1 MSKEKKDYLVVK
13 HNSLINAK
21 SEEPYTLNQMK
32 LICHLISHIKPED
45 TNFETKEVLLKDLN
59 FDSIESG
66 SNYTKLTSEFVQL
79 LKKPFKVPGS
89 MYWVNW
95 VSAIGYSDGIIKYR
109 FDPCLVPYL
118 LELKDNFTFYQLKNI
133 LSLKRV
139 YSIRL
144 YELLLQNLVIG
155 SRTIE
160 LEELR
165 ALLNIPKSYK
175 NNDITTLVK
184 DIQQELKE
192 KTDISFTFKP
202 IKRVREF
209 ASIEFKIKQVKQIK
223 QKLIPANTSLRSSLK
238 SMRVSDNDQ

>member
-13 HNSLINAK
+13 HNSLINVK
-21 SEEPYTLNQMK
+21 SEEPYTLNQTK

-45 TNFETKEVLLKDLN
+45 TNFGTKEVLLKDLN
-59 FDSIESG
+59 FDSIKSG

-89 MYWVNW
+89 IYWVNW
-95 VSAIGYSDGIIKYR
+95 FSAIGYDNGVISYR
-109 FDPCLVPYL
+109 FDPALVPYL
-118 LELKDNFTFYQLKNI
+118 LELKDNFTSYQLKNI

-165 ALLNIPKSYK
+165 ALLNIPNGYT
-175 NNDITTLVK
+175 NK
-184 DIQQELKE
+184 DIVRLVSDVQQELKE

-202 IKRVREF
+202 VKRVREF
-209 ASIEFKIKQVKQIK
+209 VSIEFKINKAKAIK
-223 QKLIPANTSLRSSLK
+223 ETPTLRSSLRGLK
-238 SMRVSDNDQ
+238 INSI

>member
-1 MSKEKKDYLVVK
+1 M
-13 HNSLINAK
+13 
-21 SEEPYTLNQMK
+21 
-32 LICHLISHIKPED
+32 
-45 TNFETKEVLLKDLN
+45 
-59 FDSIESG
+59 
-66 SNYTKLTSEFVQL
+66 
-79 LKKPFKVPGS
+79 
-89 MYWVNW
+89 
-95 VSAIGYSDGIIKYR
+95 
-109 FDPCLVPYL
+109 
-118 LELKDNFTFYQLKNI
+118 
-133 LSLKRV
+133 

-209 ASIEFKIKQVKQIK
+209 VSIEFKIKQVKQVK
-223 QKLIPANTSLRSSLK
+223 QKIIPVSLRSSLK
-238 SMRVSDNDQ
+238 AMRVSDNDQ